1 MSERHSGKAMRRIN
15 PRNISPG
22 KRVAAGGALAVVAAS
37 GLAVAQANKDVT
49 VELNGE
55 QTKLTTFSRTV
66 SGALDSAGIEVADTD
81 LVYPAPSEDLNDGDV
96 ITVRTAKP
104 VAVVVD
110 GQRHEVTSTALTV
123 ADLLRE
129 VPNVLPGSSVS
140 DASSPLRDGMTVEV
154 NSPKIIAIKDGSS
167 TTYASVTG
175 ATVRDVLAQRGLQ
188 LNELDRVT
196 PSQDAPVEKDMTI
209 QVDRVVQREE
219 SSTEAIEPDTI
230 YVDDAD
236 LDQGE
241 EAVVQEGSAGEKEV
255 IRRIVEVNGIVESND
270 VVSEQEKTPATPT
283 TIARGTKSRAVATR
297 SAGGNTGAAA
307 PAVAQGGVWDE
318 LARCEAGGNWATDTG
333 NGYSGGLQF
342 SDSTWSAYGGQ
353 EYAPRASQATREQQ
367 IAVAERVQAAQ
378 GWGAWPACTA
388 QMGIR

>member
-1 MSERHSGKAMRRIN
+1 MSERHSAKAKRRIN
-15 PRNISPG
+15 PANLSTG
-22 KRVAAGGALAVVAAS
+22 KRVAAGGVLAVVATS

-55 QTKLTTFSRTV
+55 QTKLTTFSRSV
-66 SGALDSAGIEVADTD
+66 SGALDSAGIEVGDED
-81 LVYPAPSEDLNDGDV
+81 LVYPAPSEDLKDGDV

-110 GQRHEVTSTALTV
+110 GQVHELTSTALTV

-129 VPNVLPGSSVS
+129 VPNVLPGSAVT
-140 DASSPLRDGMTVEV
+140 DAGAPVRDGMTVEV
-154 NSPKIIAIKDGSS
+154 NSPKIIAIKDGNA

-175 ATVRDVLAQRGLQ
+175 STVGEVLAQRGMKIH
-188 LNELDRVT
+188 ELDRVT
-196 PSQDAPVEKDMTI
+196 PAQDAPVEKDMTI
-209 QVDRVVQREE
+209 QVDRVVERDETT
-219 SSTEAIEPDTI
+219 TEVIEPGTT
-230 YVDDAD
+230 YVDDAN
-236 LDQGE
+236 LEQGQ
-241 EAVVQEGSAGEKEV
+241 EAVLEEGTAGEKEV
-255 IRRIVEVNGIVESND
+255 IRRIIEVNGIVESAD
-270 VVSEQEKTPATPT
+270 VVSEKEKTPASPT
-283 TIARGTKSRAVATR
+283 TIARGTKVIQR

-307 PAVAQGGVWDE
+307 PAVANGGVWDE
-318 LARCEAGGNWATDTG
+318 LARCESGGNWATDTG

-342 SDSTWSAYGGQ
+342 SDSTWNAYGGQ